1 MQDRLPAVVAVLR
14 RRTKKWILFHEE
26 AGVVH
31 NECSLH
37 LVKCIN
43 RISVFGV
50 FGLAGISLLHRPH
63 ISGTAQAG
71 AGKAGLSIQQV

>member
-1 MQDRLPAVVAVLR
+1 MVAVLR

-26 AGVVH
+26 AGVFH

-43 RISVFGV
+43 RIWVLEFLGWLE
-50 FGLAGISLLHRPH
+50 FPCYIGH
-63 ISGTAQAG
+63 IYREQRKLGQG
-71 AGKAGLSIQQV
+71 RRG